1 MVLPVY
7 ARQNILKVL
16 NGKMGVS
23 YKQPEG
29 IVITGN
35 LVSPADVRF
44 QDPSVAE
51 FEAAMKM
58 KNQPPPGG
66 GS

>member
-1 MVLPVY
+1 MALPVY

-35 LVSPADVRF
+35 LVSPADVRL
-44 QDPSVAE
+44 DPSIAE
-51 FEAAMKM
+51 FEAMMK

-66 GS
+66 GG